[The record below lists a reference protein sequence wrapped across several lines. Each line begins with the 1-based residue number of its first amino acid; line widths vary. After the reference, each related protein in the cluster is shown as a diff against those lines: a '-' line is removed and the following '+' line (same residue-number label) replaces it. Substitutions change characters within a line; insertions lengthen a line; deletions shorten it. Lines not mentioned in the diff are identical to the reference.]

1 MIVHAHHL
9 LPCVQTYQTVNEG
22 VNRNGGRTGAGH
34 KGEAVSP
41 STYRQSKLKAMLA
54 SFSNSGRPI
63 KWRRLVLLTP
73 IFAAAA
79 WAFIYFGGDWS
90 TPQLALVAAFVG
102 AAGFVGETLVLA
114 WKRRPR
120 FLRLD
125 PLESVAY
132 GAWMAPGT
140 QALGSV
146 WSNDPP
152 DSTQIATLGLAVVY
166 WAVFH
171 ELFFQ
176 IPASG
181 IFA

>member
-1 MIVHAHHL
+1 
-9 LPCVQTYQTVNEG
+9 
-22 VNRNGGRTGAGH
+22 
-34 KGEAVSP
+34 
-41 STYRQSKLKAMLA
+41 MLA

-90 TPQLALVAAFVG
+90 TPQLALLAAFVG

-152 DSTQIATLGLAVVY
+152 DSTQIATLGLAVAY

-176 IPASG
+176 IPG
-181 IFA
+181 IRHLRLSEVLDSTQQARYQPSPPLTDDHRFPRR